1 MRIKKELK
9 TRYDNE
15 YAKLQK
21 AVNDFNGNPSY
32 GRLEVAEDAR
42 FWFAETCMEI
52 MVEIMGGD
60 KSIIAK
66 ID

>member
-9 TRYDNE
+9 AKYDNQ

-21 AVNDFNGNPSY
+21 AVNDFDSNPSY
-32 GRLEVAEDAR
+32 GRLEIAEDAR
-42 FWFAETCMEI
+42 FWFAETCIEI

-60 KSIIAK
+60 KSIIEK

>member
-9 TRYDNE
+9 ARYDNE

-21 AVNDFNGNPSY
+21 AVNDFNGNPTYS
-32 GRLEVAEDAR
+32 RLGIAEDAR

-60 KSIIAK
+60 TSIIAK